1 MKFKHIILILILF
14 TPQLLRCE
22 IFNLLSDIKKQT
34 INYKTEVSILDRYIN
49 DNLNKLDSLA
59 KNLKSV
65 DGELQKL
72 SELLTEIDQKDLTD
86 KEKLILEENEVSNF
100 NDKIQALK
108 ESFKNKIIW
117 LYKNGADYPLQIMFS
132 SASFN
137 QLYTRL
143 QYLTKI
149 SRMRSKDFE
158 KIKIDSY
165 ILDEKKKI
173 LNLNSKEKLK
183 YISEKKENQREILL
197 EKQSNET
204 AFDSLRSVNEMLAR
218 EKERLIRKIAT
229 GDSVTTAGK
238 LNISY
243 EVFFNPDYKD
253 TPLINL
259 KGKIIYP
266 VKSIVVINDFG
277 KNVHPLYGTI
287 SYNNGIDF
295 LVAKGSEVK
304 AVASGT
310 VEYIWDMPLYGKMIV
325 IDNGDYYKTM
335 YGLVEKIIVTQGQS
349 VYAGQIIAQSSENIE
364 GQGFHFEIRENGVPV
379 NPNDWIKW

>member
-1 MKFKHIILILILF
+1 MKFKHIIIILILF
-14 TPQLLRCE
+14 TPQLLRCDV
-22 IFNLLSDIKKQT
+22 FNLLSDIKKQT
-34 INYKTEVSILDRYIN
+34 INYKSELSILDRYIN

-65 DGELQKL
+65 DEELQKL

-86 KEKLILEENEVSNF
+86 KEKLILEETEVSNF
-100 NDKIQALK
+100 NAKIQAMK

-117 LYKNGADYPLQIMFS
+117 LYKNGSDYPLQIMFS

-183 YISEKKENQREILL
+183 YISEKKENQKEILF
-197 EKQSNET
+197 EKQSSET
-204 AFDSLRSVNEMLAR
+204 EFDSLKNVNEMLSR
-218 EKERLIRKIAT
+218 EKDRLLKKIAS
-229 GDSVTTAGK
+229 GDSLTSAGK
-238 LNISY
+238 LNVSY
-243 EVFFNPDYKD
+243 DVFFNPEYKD
-253 TPLINL
+253 TPLKNL

-277 KNVHPLYGTI
+277 KNVHPVYGTM

-295 LVAKGSEVK
+295 LVAKGSDVK

-310 VEYIWDMPLYGKMIV
+310 VEYIWDVPLYGKMIV
-325 IDNGDYYKTM
+325 IDHGDYYKTM
-335 YGLVEKIIVTQGQS
+335 YGLVEKIIVTQGQNI
-349 VYAGQIIAQSSENIE
+349 YAGQIIAQSSENIE
-364 GQGFHFEIRENGVPV
+364 GQGMHFEIRENGIPV

>member
-183 YISEKKENQREILL
+183 Y
-197 EKQSNET
+197 
-204 AFDSLRSVNEMLAR
+204 
-218 EKERLIRKIAT
+218 
-229 GDSVTTAGK
+229 
-238 LNISY
+238 
-243 EVFFNPDYKD
+243 
-253 TPLINL
+253 
-259 KGKIIYP
+259 
-266 VKSIVVINDFG
+266 
-277 KNVHPLYGTI
+277 
-287 SYNNGIDF
+287 
-295 LVAKGSEVK
+295 
-304 AVASGT
+304 
-310 VEYIWDMPLYGKMIV
+310 
-325 IDNGDYYKTM
+325 
-335 YGLVEKIIVTQGQS
+335 
-349 VYAGQIIAQSSENIE
+349 
-364 GQGFHFEIRENGVPV
+364 
-379 NPNDWIKW
+379 